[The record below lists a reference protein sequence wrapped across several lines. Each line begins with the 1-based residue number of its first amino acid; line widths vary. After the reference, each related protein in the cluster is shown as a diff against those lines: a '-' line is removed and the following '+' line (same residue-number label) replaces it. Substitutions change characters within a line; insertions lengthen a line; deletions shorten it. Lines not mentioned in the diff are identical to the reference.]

1 MYCVPVDFLSALN
14 CAATFGSFVV
24 DNIDREKIRQS
35 RHRTPNGLL
44 VLSNQASF
52 SKIESDMINL
62 FADACKERANY
73 GITRL
78 LSGRTSY
85 GRMFFLI

>member
-62 FADACKERANY
+62 FADACKERAN
-73 GITRL
+73 GRASAALPPHRL
-78 LSGRTSY
+78 TTVE
-85 GRMFFLI
+85 IIA